1 MEKRPTPLKQLDR
14 YARIA
19 AHRAILKAPP
29 AVQAVFSHTEE
40 HRRRKMARLYERGR
54 TIDPSKGT
62 LLFWVPG
69 GMPLLLHVETSIA
82 AAMKLRGYNV
92 HAIICNS
99 PYRACAVRLVQ
110 DNLPLENW
118 KAVCPGCMTKT
129 SSVLET
135 MGIPYSYNGEFVSEE
150 ERQAIWART
159 ADVTWDTL
167 DTLQWDGMSVGKY
180 TRSAVIRFL
189 QGASLDGHEAV
200 IREYAYSALVAACAA
215 GRALEQFNPWRVF
228 MSHGVYTDWGPALHL
243 ARSRGIPVTA
253 WKSSYLSSHFYL
265 RHVDDPTR
273 MDFNKLTP
281 EVWDEVR
288 SKELTPRQEARLNK
302 FFEDR
307 YQRRISF
314 DMKQPKDYRNDVSEL
329 RARYAPGNKPVW
341 VVLAHVNWDSVA
353 DYSPMAYPHFDDWIL
368 DTVRTAIATPEVQWL
383 VKIHPAEAASNP
395 ENGVERLIEKN
406 FPELPDHVRV
416 IPAQEDVSPANLFEL
431 IDGGVTVYGTSGLE
445 LALRGKPVILA
456 GEAHYGG
463 KGFTRD
469 GLTPESYR
477 ALLRCAPTLGP
488 LTDDQRSLVRRYA
501 YAHFIRRQ
509 VPLEVVRDPHSRW
522 WSLQH
527 QRREL
532 LLPGNDRF
540 LDFICDR
547 LVDGTDFTMGE
558 SLVSISG
565 REVP

>member
-1 MEKRPTPLKQLDR
+1 
-14 YARIA
+14 
-19 AHRAILKAPP
+19 
-29 AVQAVFSHTEE
+29 
-40 HRRRKMARLYERGR
+40 MARLYGRGR
-54 TIDPSKGT
+54 PIDPAAGT

-69 GMPLLLHVETSIA
+69 GMPLLLHVESSIA

-92 HAIICNS
+92 HAIICNA
-99 PYRACAVRLVQ
+99 PYRACAARLVQ
-110 DNLPLENW
+110 DNLPLDKW
-118 KAVCPGCMTKT
+118 KDVCPGCITKT

-135 MGIPYSYNGEFVSEE
+135 MGIPYSYNGDFITED
-150 ERQAIWART
+150 ERLALWKRT

-167 DTLQWDGMSVGKY
+167 DDLKWEGMSVGKY
-180 TRSAVIRFL
+180 VRSAVIRFL
-189 QGASLDGHEAV
+189 QGASLEGHEAV
-200 IREYAYSALVAACAA
+200 TREYAYGALVTACAA
-215 GRALEQFNPWRVF
+215 GRAIEKFKPWRVF
-228 MSHGVYTDWGPALHL
+228 MSHGVYTDWGPALHTAL
-243 ARSRGIPVTA
+243 DRGVPVTA

-265 RHVDDPTR
+265 RHVADAKR

-281 EVWDEVR
+281 EVWNEVESR
-288 SKELTPRQEARLNK
+288 ELTSRQEARLDK

-307 YQRRISF
+307 YERRISF
-314 DMKQPKDYRNDVSEL
+314 DMKQPKDYRDNVSEL
-329 RARYAPGNKPVW
+329 RARYAPDNKPVW
-341 VVLAHVNWDSVA
+341 AVLAHVNWDSVA

-368 DTVRTAIATPEVQWL
+368 DTVRTAITTPEVQWL
-383 VKIHPAEAASNP
+383 IKIHPAEASSNP
-395 ENGVERLIEKN
+395 ENGVERLIERN
-406 FPELPDHVRV
+406 FPDLPDHVRV
-416 IPAQEDVSPANLFEL
+416 IPAQEDISPANLFEL

-445 LALRGKPVILA
+445 LALRGKPVILG

-469 GLTPESYR
+469 GLTPDSYR
-477 ALLRCAPTLGP
+477 QLLRCTPTLGP

-509 VPLEVVRDPHSRW
+509 VPLEMVRDPNSKW

-532 LLPGNDRF
+532 LLPGNDPF

-547 LVDGTDFTMGE
+547 LIDGRDFTMGE
-558 SLVSISG
+558 SLVAISG